1 MCVALTATARVVF
14 LFSSQLNA
22 KFGDQLIHIKSANL
36 DTWPRPRVLY
46 LDELSSV
53 NQTNTSSF
61 CIRQLKASESRN
73 LLIAALINWIGGFSR
88 SEAPAGMFLNCLFLP
103 FFFFCPLHTSARSW
117 ICVCRL
123 SADDTHS
130 DIRPPHIVVRH
141 SRSCNSDPCKSNDLS
156 FHLLHVST
164 TTTTTWC
171 VVVVF
176 LPPVDSGGVQSNN
189 LQLRVCLQ
197 SLAVTSAGRRRVTRD
212 LEGFGWMKLLDDV

>member
-1 MCVALTATARVVF
+1 MAQIQRRAQRAGIYVLGVSGELAQQQLINSDEETVNCLVNSPGAMCVALTATARVVF

-103 FFFFCPLHTSARSW
+103 FFFFCPLHTSARAGFA
-117 ICVCRL
+117 
-123 SADDTHS
+123 SAD
-130 DIRPPHIVVRH
+130 
-141 SRSCNSDPCKSNDLS
+141 C
-156 FHLLHVST
+156 
-164 TTTTTWC
+164 
-171 VVVVF
+171 
-176 LPPVDSGGVQSNN
+176 LPMTPTQ
-189 LQLRVCLQ
+189 
-197 SLAVTSAGRRRVTRD
+197 TSAHHI
-212 LEGFGWMKLLDDV
+212 